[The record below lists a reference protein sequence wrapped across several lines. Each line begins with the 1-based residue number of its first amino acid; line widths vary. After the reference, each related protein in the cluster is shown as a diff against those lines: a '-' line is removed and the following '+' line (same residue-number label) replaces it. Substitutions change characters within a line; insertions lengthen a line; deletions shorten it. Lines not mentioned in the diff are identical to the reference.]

1 MWMKPITSS
10 TTTTT
15 LRVRR
20 HGSRTLRLYYAL
32 LWLTFHHHDVL
43 RLVECHVILNNNRGR
58 EITTPRHGRRQGSLD
73 IPEAGP
79 SWEHLSSQR
88 HIAIRPDETGI
99 LPLQIYR
106 SVTKPRQQQ
115 GTPSQER
122 RSFQRKMTDANE
134 IMEFLM
140 GVAHQPS
147 QFNLSRTTLT
157 LLSNLKD
164 LTPDQCDQLVYR
176 IQMDHQASQPVPI
189 DALEII
195 YCDEHICVTNK
206 PSGVLSVPGPRH
218 NPSLANLVY
227 DTIRPANVNV
237 DQMIVHRLDMATSG
251 ILVYA
256 LSLEALSKLHLD
268 FKERRV
274 QKTYQALVVTPGE
287 TATSSVGVAGLGAA
301 LEGEITVDLERDPEN
316 PPFMRAARP
325 KQQDDPPQQLQ
336 QDDHDHDESSWV
348 GVVGKMAPTHKFF
361 RQAPKECLT
370 TWTLIR
376 REMYQGQLVSR
387 LDLRP
392 WTGRTHQLRVHCAQ
406 GLGTPI
412 VGDNIY
418 GIDNKDEDPSSS
430 SSSSLCLHARQLC
443 IHHPITGAPMIF
455 EADPPF

>member
-1 MWMKPITSS
+1 MFKTSS
-10 TTTTT
+10 TAAI
-15 LRVRR
+15 RI
-20 HGSRTLRLYYAL
+20 RLGWVMFLYSTV
-32 LWLTFHHHDVL
+32 LTFNNNAP
-43 RLVECHVILNNNRGR
+43 RLVDGHIIME
-58 EITTPRHGRRQGSLD
+58 ESPRRQQQRRPGSLCV
-73 IPEAGP
+73 PEAGP
-79 SWEHLSSQR
+79 SWEHLSSKR
-88 HIAIRPDETGI
+88 KIAIRPDESGI
-99 LPLQIYR
+99 LPLQVYR
-106 SVTKPRQQQ
+106 SVTKPRPQQHPERQ
-115 GTPSQER
+115 FTAAQLPSW
-122 RSFQRKMTDANE
+122 QRKMTNDNE
-134 IMEFLM
+134 IMKFLT
-140 GVAHQPS
+140 GVAQNPS
-147 QFNLSRTTLT
+147 QFNLTRTTLT

-176 IQMDHQASQPVPI
+176 IQMDHQASQPVPVE
-189 DALEII
+189 ALEII
-195 YCDEHICVTNK
+195 YCDAHICVTNK

-227 DTIRPANVNV
+227 DTIRPAHITV

-256 LSLEALSKLHLD
+256 LSLEALSKLHFD

-274 QKTYQALVVTPGE
+274 QKTYQALVVTPPSDHPE
-287 TATSSVGVAGLGAA
+287 HTAGTRVAAVGAAAA

-325 KQQDDPPQQLQ
+325 KPQDSPLHQQQQDNDPE
-336 QDDHDHDESSWV
+336 ESLWV

-361 RQAPKECLT
+361 RQPPKECLT

-376 REMYQGQLVSR
+376 QEIYQGQLVSR

-418 GIDNKDEDPSSS
+418 GIDKDEDPNSYS

-443 IHHPITGAPMIF
+443 LYHPITGAPMIF